1 LTVLGLDIGG
11 ANLKAVHSDGM
22 ARSVPFELWK
32 QPENLAG
39 ALADLARAF
48 PPADVLAVTMTGE
61 LCDCYP
67 TKRHGVT
74 AILDAVE
81 TVAAGRPIRV
91 WRNDGR
97 FVDLAEAR
105 VTPLD
110 VAAAN
115 WLALATW
122 AGRWLTSGSGLLIDV
137 GSTTT
142 DIIPLLDGRPVPRGR
157 TDPQR
162 LDTRELVYTGVRR
175 TPVCA
180 LLGGRGAAEWFA
192 TTLDVNLVLGLIPEN
207 AMDRATADGRPA
219 TRAAAR
225 SRLARMRCADDE
237 TCTPPEIH
245 ALAESVLQSQE
256 ALLTQAL
263 DEVIRNQQGP
273 PDFVLLAGS
282 GEFLARRVLRRQWS
296 VPPPA
301 VISLAE
307 KLGPELSEAAC
318 AHALVVLSSEHS
330 HARR

>member
-11 ANLKAVHSDGM
+11 ANLKAAHSDRV
-22 ARSVPFELWK
+22 ARSVAFELWK
-32 QPENLAG
+32 QPDGLAG
-39 ALADLARAF
+39 ALADLAGAF
-48 PPADVLAVTMTGE
+48 APADVVAVTMTGE

-67 TKRHGVT
+67 TKRAGVM

-97 FVDLAEAR
+97 FVDLSDAR
-105 VTPLD
+105 ATPLG

-122 AGRWLTSGSGLLIDV
+122 AGRWLTSGPGLLIDV

-142 DIIPLLDGRPVPRGR
+142 DIIPLLNGRPVPRGR

-162 LDTRELVYTGVRR
+162 LDVRELVYTGVRR

-180 LLGGRGAAEWFA
+180 LQGGRGAAEWFA

-225 SRLARMRCADDE
+225 ARLARMRCADDE
-237 TCTPPEIH
+237 TCSDQEIQ
-245 ALAESVLQSQE
+245 ALAKSALHSQE
-256 ALLTQAL
+256 ALLAQAL
-263 DEVIRNQQGP
+263 DEVIKHQPGP
-273 PDFVLLAGS
+273 PQSVILAGS
-282 GEFLARRVLRRQWS
+282 GEFLARRVLQRQVS
-296 VPPPA
+296 APPPA

-307 KLGPELSEAAC
+307 KLGPRMSEAAC
-318 AHALVVLSSEHS
+318 AHALVALSSELS
-330 HARR
+330 DARR